1 MDTKTPSTENQRY
14 NAPFHGDLR
23 AVSRQSA
30 LVVVPLLIKS
40 VNPKSV
46 VDLGCG
52 SGEWLSVFRELGVSD
67 LLGVDGAWAKDMQAA
82 SVSAAFHEHD
92 LAQALHLS
100 RRFDLALCLE
110 LAEHLDIARAKS
122 LVEDLTRV
130 APVVAFSAAI
140 PFQDGEEHLNEQWQS
155 YWTGLFE
162 AQGYEPFFA
171 LRHALWENEEVKL
184 SYRQT
189 LICFC
194 ARHDP
199 ALIERLGQF
208 ERDTRAPADVVHP
221 DLHLQISGE
230 LARWR
235 RSSEHLERHV
245 RESATE
251 IHGLKSE
258 IHRLRAELRR
268 LNNYAPLRVYRS
280 FRRAIAGAKTPRTA
294 EPRVAQERERGDAMT
309 SLAKLVEDCPH
320 FHAWPDGKAANWAVP
335 ADVLRFI
342 CDQVKPGM
350 HTLETGAGQTTVAF
364 ALAGAQHITIT
375 PDGEQIQ
382 RIQDY
387 LRKSGI
393 EDRVAFFQGSSDTI
407 LPTGHYIPQQLDF
420 VFIDGAHRFPFPII
434 DWYYTAGRV
443 PVGGI
448 VAVDDCRMPSV
459 RILHDFLAG
468 EDDWELVQLIH
479 VTAFF
484 RRVRDTVNEWDW
496 ADQRINKPHL
506 DMIARKSAPNTKDD
520 PIVRFL
526 RKLI

>member
-1 MDTKTPSTENQRY
+1 MDTKTPSAESQRY
-14 NAPFHGDLR
+14 NGPFHNSLR
-23 AVSRQSA
+23 AISRQSA
-30 LVVVPLLIKS
+30 LAVVPLLIKS
-40 VNPKSV
+40 INPKSV
-46 VDLGCG
+46 VDFGYR
-52 SGEWLSVFRELGVSD
+52 SGEWLSVFREFGISD
-67 LLGVDGAWAKDMQAA
+67 LLGVDGASAKDAQVA
-82 SVSAAFHEHD
+82 SLSAAFDEH
-92 LAQALHLS
+92 LN

-110 LAEHLDIARAKS
+110 LAEHLDIARAQAF
-122 LVEDLTRV
+122 VEGLTRL
-130 APVVAFSAAI
+130 APVVAFSSAI
-140 PFQDGEEHLNEQWQS
+140 PSQSDEGHLNKQWQS

-162 AQGYEPFFA
+162 AQGYQPFFA
-171 LRHALWENEEVKL
+171 LRHALWENEDVTL

-194 ARHDP
+194 ARNHP
-199 ALIERLGQF
+199 ELIERLTQL
-208 ERDTRAPADVVHP
+208 EKETPVSVDVVHP
-221 DLHLQISGE
+221 DLHLQISGD
-230 LARWR
+230 LARWQ

-245 RESATE
+245 RECATE

-258 IHRLRAELRR
+258 NHRLRTELRR

-280 FRRAIAGAKTPRTA
+280 FRRAMAGAKTTKTS
-294 EPRVAQERERGDAMT
+294 ESRVVQKREQGDGMMN
-309 SLAKLVEDCPH
+309 LAKLIEDCPH
-320 FHAWPDGKAANWAVP
+320 FHAWPDGKSANWAVP
-335 ADVLRFI
+335 PDVLRFI
-342 CDQVKPGM
+342 CDQVKPDM

-375 PDGEQIQ
+375 PDSEQIQ

-387 LRKSGI
+387 LRKSSL
-393 EDRVAFFQGSSDTI
+393 ENRVAFIQGSSDTV
-407 LPTGHYIPQQLDF
+407 LPTGQDIPQQLDF

-434 DWYYTAGRV
+434 DWYYTAARV

-479 VTAFF
+479 ATAFF
-484 RRVRDTVNEWDW
+484 RRVRATVNEWDW

-506 DMIARKSAPNTKDD
+506 DMIARKSAPNPKDD